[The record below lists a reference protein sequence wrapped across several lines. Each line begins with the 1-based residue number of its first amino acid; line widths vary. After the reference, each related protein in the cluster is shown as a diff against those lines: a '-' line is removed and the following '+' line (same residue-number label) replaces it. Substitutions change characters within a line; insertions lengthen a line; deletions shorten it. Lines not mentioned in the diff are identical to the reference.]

1 MTVQARGDLLR
12 LNEGVLSDPMHVG
25 REGGGLAR
33 REAGVRYDLPA
44 TDKVLLGVW
53 LRILGGSMDK

>member
-1 MTVQARGDLLR
+1 
-12 LNEGVLSDPMHVG
+12 MHVG

-44 TDKVLLGVW
+44 TDKVLLAYGCEFWEEVW
-53 LRILGGSMDK
+53 INSDALGTDVG